1 MINQPT
7 LVSKITD
14 SFVMLSDKYFS
25 LLDYNIILRISKII
39 VSVAGWFVLH
49 SLTRLVDFLKHLMTN
64 FHTKVDQIFGDHW
77 AGLIFFANKFLFS
90 LKLHDTVV

>member
-14 SFVMLSDKYFS
+14 VMLSDKYFS

-39 VSVAGWFVLH
+39 VSGAGWFVLH
-49 SLTRLVDFLKHLMTN
+49 SLTRLGDFLKHLMTN
-64 FHTKVDQIFGDHW
+64 FHTKVDQIFGDY
-77 AGLIFFANKFLFS
+77 
-90 LKLHDTVV
+90 